1 MKSLKISGKAKFK
14 ESSHAIWEAL
24 HSEKVLR
31 YAIPGCQSFT
41 LNDEGEYDINLKLG
55 IAVIKGEY
63 IGKAC
68 IEDVEEPTQ
77 FRLMALG
84 CGKQGVVDMQI
95 NFMIEP
101 LRDGCQVMWECDAK
115 FGGMIAK
122 VGNRVMGVIAKF
134 LAENFFKGLQKQLH
148 ARV

>member
-1 MKSLKISGKAKFK
+1 M
-14 ESSHAIWEAL
+14 
-24 HSEKVLR
+24 V
-31 YAIPGCQSFT
+31 
-41 LNDEGEYDINLKLG
+41 
-55 IAVIKGEY
+55 
-63 IGKAC
+63 
-68 IEDVEEPTQ
+68 
-77 FRLMALG
+77 LG

-95 NFMIEP
+95 DFMIEP

>member
-1 MKSLKISGKAKFK
+1 MNISGKAKFK

-24 HSEKVLR
+24 HSEKVLM

-68 IEDVEEPTQ
+68 VEDVEEPTQ

-122 VGNRVMGVIAKF
+122 SW
-134 LAENFFKGLQKQLH
+134 E
-148 ARV
+148 

>member
-1 MKSLKISGKAKFK
+1 MNISGKAKFK

-63 IGKAC
+63 T
-68 IEDVEEPTQ
+68 V
-77 FRLMALG
+77 RHAL
-84 CGKQGVVDMQI
+84 KM
-95 NFMIEP
+95 
-101 LRDGCQVMWECDAK
+101 
-115 FGGMIAK
+115 
-122 VGNRVMGVIAKF
+122 
-134 LAENFFKGLQKQLH
+134 
-148 ARV
+148 

>member
-1 MKSLKISGKAKFK
+1 
-14 ESSHAIWEAL
+14 
-24 HSEKVLR
+24 LR
-31 YAIPGCQSFT
+31 T
-41 LNDEGEYDINLKLG
+41 EGSYDIGKLTANRNCEKRLFNKFWG
-55 IAVIKGEY
+55 GNPIASAVGAVK
-63 IGKAC
+63 
-68 IEDVEEPTQ
+68 
-77 FRLMALG
+77 
-84 CGKQGVVDMQI
+84 
-95 NFMIEP
+95 IEP

>member
-1 MKSLKISGKAKFK
+1 VKSLDISGKAKFK

-24 HSEKVLR
+24 HSEKVLM

-68 IEDVEEPTQ
+68 VEDVEEPTQ

-84 CGKQGVVDMQI
+84 CGKQGVVVYA
-95 NFMIEP
+95 N
-101 LRDGCQVMWECDAK
+101 K
-115 FGGMIAK
+115 FYD
-122 VGNRVMGVIAKF
+122 
-134 LAENFFKGLQKQLH
+134 
-148 ARV
+148 

>member
-1 MKSLKISGKAKFK
+1 MKISGKAKFK

-24 HSEKVLR
+24 HSEKVLM
-31 YAIPGCQSFT
+31 YAIPGCQTFA

-55 IAVIKGEY
+55 IAIIKGEY
-63 IGKAC
+63 TGKAC
-68 IEDVEEPTQ
+68 IEDVEEPSH

-95 NFMIEP
+95 NVMIEP
-101 LRDGCQVMWECDAK
+101 LRDGCQVVWECDAEI
-115 FGGMIAK
+115 GGMIARA
-122 VGNRVMGVIAKF
+122 GSRVISGIGRF

>member
-1 MKSLKISGKAKFK
+1 MKFLKISGKAKFK

-24 HSEKVLR
+24 HSEKVLM
-31 YAIPGCQSFT
+31 YAIPGCQSFV

-63 IGKAC
+63 TGKAC
-68 IEDVEEPTQ
+68 IEDVEEPTY
-77 FRLMALG
+77 FRLMVLG

-95 NFMIEP
+95 DFTIEP
-101 LRDGCQVMWECDAK
+101 LRDGCLVLWECDAK
-115 FGGMIAK
+115 FGGMIAR
-122 VGNRVMGVIAKF
+122 VGNRVMCMIAKF
-134 LAENFFKGLQKQLH
+134 LAENFFKGIQKQLH